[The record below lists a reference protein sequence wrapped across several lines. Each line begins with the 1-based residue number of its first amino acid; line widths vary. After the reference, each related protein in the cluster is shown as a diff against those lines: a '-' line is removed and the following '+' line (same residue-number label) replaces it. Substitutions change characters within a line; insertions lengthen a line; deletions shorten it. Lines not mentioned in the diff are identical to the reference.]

1 MDEEHRAILRK
12 NFPYLVRD
20 LEPLKLLHDLAEVL
34 DEDDRDEVKSGSS
47 RKNQAETILELLPR
61 KGPKAFECFVGAL
74 NKRQKHLARPLIE
87 QSGIDIS
94 NFIKDDVGMS
104 SKHRQILLDLS
115 NAKVLHDMKVDDV
128 VRRLHS
134 MRLLDDHD
142 KELLDDTGLASER
155 VDMLLTDILPRKGPH
170 AFKSFVQELHS
181 VNPKIASN
189 IAKDAGLTGSSADE
203 KMPIQ
208 TTDNFELESLVQ
220 DVLSSRPEYLKQF
233 AKLMDEKDVWGN
245 GWERL
250 YEELNLPAGMEEKL
264 QGRDGGPTLNC
275 IKGWISS
282 QGRSATVK
290 ALLMAANRTDRKDCV
305 LYLEDSLH
313 CKLDEVDGDVN
324 EVTRKMASLGKSSR
338 ENRTVEFFGDLNDK
352 EANQIMAGLG
362 KDSVEFLRKEL
373 IEAIGCDKSASTL
386 TLIRQNK
393 TYRIRQFTDLLTGDI
408 RENTIKTLREVL
420 SDYKGVTGPL
430 LPPKKYV
437 RDMTFSQRR
446 ILTTQL
452 CDGSNSW
459 MALAECLKMERYHIV
474 YLDRSKN
481 PAEETLRYWEVKAGS
496 TVGKLYDIL
505 VELGFPYIAD
515 CL

>member
-87 QSGIDIS
+87 QSGIDVS

-134 MRLLDDHD
+134 MLLLDDHD

-170 AFKSFVQELHS
+170 AFKSFVQELYS
-181 VNPKIASN
+181 VNPKMASD
-189 IAKDAGLTGSSADE
+189 IAKDAGLKGSSADE

-250 YEELNLPAGMEEKL
+250 YKELNLPAGMEEKL

-290 ALLMAANRTDRKDCV
+290 ALLMAANRADRKDCV
-305 LYLEDSLH
+305 LCLEKSLH

-324 EVTRKMASLGKSSR
+324 EVTRKMASLASR
-338 ENRTVEFFGDLNDK
+338 ESRRVEFFGDLNNK
-352 EANQIMAGLG
+352 EASQIMAGLG
-362 KDSVEFLRKEL
+362 KDSEEFLRKEL
-373 IEAIGCDKSASTL
+373 IEAIGGDKSASTL

-393 TYRIRQFTDLLTGDI
+393 RYRIRQFTDLLTGDI

-430 LPPKKYV
+430 LPPKMYV

-452 CDGSNSW
+452 CGGSW
-459 MALAECLKMERYHIV
+459 MALAEYLKMERFQIV
-474 YLDRSKN
+474 YLNDRYTN
-481 PAEETLRYWEVKAGS
+481 PAEETLRFWEVKAGS

-505 VELGFPYIAD
+505 VELDFPYLAD